1 MGVSD
6 NQIAQ
11 ALVISRV
18 TKSHG
23 GKMSISPSSNLN
35 DNPQPASLPRWI
47 YFVFVIL
54 LAGIGYLAWAGYT
67 ARTQFNSDISKSQES
82 ANQLSA
88 RLDQANGRIAELRG
102 QLEVTSRHVN
112 LTEAEVA
119 RAHSLAQQ
127 IQLDQK
133 ASDNKLTSQIGQV
146 KQESDAKISAVSNDV
161 TGTKTDL
168 DATKKDLA
176 DTKGK
181 LSTAIGDV
189 TNHGELIAKNHE
201 ELEELKRLGER
212 NIFEFSIGKT
222 KTPQKVG
229 PIQLQLTKVD
239 TKHYRYT
246 VIMVVDDKQIEKRD
260 KTLDELMQFRVNGVS
275 RPYELVV
282 NDVSKD
288 KISGYLST
296 PKDTASGAAPAK

>member
-1 MGVSD
+1 
-6 NQIAQ
+6 
-11 ALVISRV
+11 
-18 TKSHG
+18 
-23 GKMSISPSSNLN
+23 MSISPSSNLP
-35 DNPQPASLPRWI
+35 DHTPMEPAPLPRWI
-47 YFVFVIL
+47 YFVFVL
-54 LAGIGYLAWAGYT
+54 LLGGIGYLAWAGYT
-67 ARTQFNSDISKSQES
+67 ARTQLSSDLAKSQET

-112 LTEAEVA
+112 LTQAEVA
-119 RAHSLAQQ
+119 QAQSLSRQNK
-127 IQLDQK
+127 IDQK
-133 ASDNKLTSQIGQV
+133 ASDDKLTSQIGQV
-146 KQESDAKISAVSNDV
+146 KSESDAKISAVSSDV
-161 TGTKTDL
+161 TGAKTDI
-168 DATKKDLA
+168 DATKKDLEI
-176 DTKGK
+176 TKGK
-181 LSTAIGDV
+181 LTSAVGDV
-189 TNHGELIAKNHE
+189 TNQGGLIARNHE

-260 KTLDELMQFRVNGVS
+260 KTLNKLMQFRVSGA
-275 RPYELVV
+275 RAPYELVV

-296 PKDTASGAAPAK
+296 PKETASGAAPAKPSN

>member
-1 MGVSD
+1 
-6 NQIAQ
+6 
-11 ALVISRV
+11 
-18 TKSHG
+18 
-23 GKMSISPSSNLN
+23 MSISPSSNLP
-35 DNPQPASLPRWI
+35 DNAPMQPAPLPRWI
-47 YFVFVIL
+47 YFVFVVL
-54 LAGIGYLAWAGYT
+54 LGGIGYLAWAGYT
-67 ARTQFNSDISKSQES
+67 TRTQFNSDLDKSRGT

-112 LTEAEVA
+112 LTEAEIA

-127 IQLDQK
+127 IQQDQK

-146 KQESDAKISAVSNDV
+146 KSESDAKISQVSSDV
-161 TGTKTDL
+161 TGAKTDI
-168 DATKKDLA
+168 DATKRDLEI
-176 DTKGK
+176 TKGK
-181 LSTAIGDV
+181 LTSAIGDV
-189 TNHGELIAKNHE
+189 TNQGGLIARNHE

-212 NIFEFSIGKT
+212 NIFEFSLGKT

-239 TKHYRYT
+239 SKHYRYT
-246 VIMVVDDKQIEKRD
+246 VIMVVDDKQIEKKD

-296 PKDTASGAAPAK
+296 PKETASGVAPAKPSN

>member
-1 MGVSD
+1 
-6 NQIAQ
+6 
-11 ALVISRV
+11 
-18 TKSHG
+18 
-23 GKMSISPSSNLN
+23 MSISPSSNLP
-35 DNPQPASLPRWI
+35 DNTPAPLPRWVSI
-47 YFVFVIL
+47 SIVL
-54 LAGIGYLAWAGYT
+54 LFLLVLGGVGYLAWAGNT
-67 ARTQFNSDISKSQES
+67 ARTQLASDLAKSQET

-119 RAHSLAQQ
+119 QAHSLARQNK
-127 IQLDQK
+127 LDQK
-133 ASDNKLTSQIGQV
+133 ASDDKLTSQIGQV
-146 KQESDAKISAVSNDV
+146 KSESDAKISAVSSDV

-168 DATKKDLA
+168 DATKNDLEV
-176 DTKGK
+176 TKGK

-212 NIFEFSIGKT
+212 NIFEFTLGKT
-222 KTPQKVG
+222 KAPQKVG

-246 VIMVVDDKQIEKRD
+246 VIMVVDDKQIEKKD
-260 KTLDELMQFRVNGVS
+260 KTIDELMQFRVNGA
-275 RPYELVV
+275 RAPYELVV
-282 NDVSKD
+282 NEVSKD
-288 KISGYLST
+288 KITGYLST
-296 PKDTASGAAPAK
+296 PKETASAAPAAK

>member
-1 MGVSD
+1 
-6 NQIAQ
+6 
-11 ALVISRV
+11 
-18 TKSHG
+18 
-23 GKMSISPSSNLN
+23 MSISPSTNLP
-35 DNPQPASLPRWI
+35 DNTPMQPAPLPRWI

-54 LAGIGYLAWAGYT
+54 LGGIGYLAWAGNT
-67 ARTQFNSDISKSQES
+67 ARAQFSSDLAKSQET

-127 IQLDQK
+127 IQIDQK
-133 ASDNKLTSQIGQV
+133 TNDDKLAAQIGQV
-146 KQESDAKISAVSNDV
+146 KQDSDTKISQVSTDV
-161 TGTKTDL
+161 SGTKTDL
-168 DATKKDLA
+168 DATKKDLEA
-176 DTKGK
+176 TKGK
-181 LSTAIGDV
+181 LTSAIGDV
-189 TNHGELIAKNHE
+189 TNQGGLIARNHE
-201 ELEELKRLGER
+201 EVEELKRLGER
-212 NIFEFSIGKT
+212 NIFEFTIGKT

-246 VIMVVDDKQIEKRD
+246 VIMVVDDKQIEKKD
-260 KTLDELMQFRVNGVS
+260 KTLDELMQVRVNGA
-275 RPYELVV
+275 RAPYELVV

-296 PKDTASGAAPAK
+296 PKEIASAGSPAKPTN

>member
-1 MGVSD
+1 
-6 NQIAQ
+6 
-11 ALVISRV
+11 
-18 TKSHG
+18 
-23 GKMSISPSSNLN
+23 MSISPSTNLP
-35 DNPQPASLPRWI
+35 DNTPPALPRWI

-54 LAGIGYLAWAGYT
+54 LGGIGYLAWAGYT
-67 ARTQFNSDISKSQES
+67 TRTQFNSDIAKSTET

-133 ASDNKLTSQIGQV
+133 ASDSKLTSQIGQV
-146 KQESDAKISAVSNDV
+146 QKESDAKISAVSSDV
-161 TGTKTDL
+161 TGAKTDI
-168 DATKKDLA
+168 DATKKDLEI
-176 DTKGK
+176 TKGK
-181 LSTAIGDV
+181 LTSAIGDV
-189 TNHGELIAKNHE
+189 TNQGGLIARNHE

-212 NIFEFSIGKT
+212 NIYEFSIGKT
-222 KTPQKVG
+222 KAPQKVG

-246 VIMVVDDKQIEKRD
+246 VIMVVDDKQIEKKD

-296 PKDTASGAAPAK
+296 PKDTAAGATAK

>member
-1 MGVSD
+1 
-6 NQIAQ
+6 
-11 ALVISRV
+11 
-18 TKSHG
+18 
-23 GKMSISPSSNLN
+23 MSISPSTNLP
-35 DNPQPASLPRWI
+35 DNPPPALPRWI

-67 ARTQFNSDISKSQES
+67 ARTQFNSDIAKSTET

-133 ASDNKLTSQIGQV
+133 ASDNKLSSQIGQV
-146 KQESDAKISAVSNDV
+146 QKESDAKISAVSSDV
-161 TGTKTDL
+161 TGAKTDI
-168 DATKKDLA
+168 DATKKDLEI
-176 DTKGK
+176 TKGK
-181 LSTAIGDV
+181 LTSAIGDV
-189 TNHGELIAKNHE
+189 TNQGGLIARNHE

-212 NIFEFSIGKT
+212 NIYEFSIGKT
-222 KTPQKVG
+222 KAPQKVG

-246 VIMVVDDKQIEKRD
+246 VIMVVDDKQIEKKD
-260 KTLDELMQFRVNGVS
+260 KTLDELMQFRVNGVA

-296 PKDTASGAAPAK
+296 PKDTAAGVAPAK

>member
-1 MGVSD
+1 
-6 NQIAQ
+6 
-11 ALVISRV
+11 
-18 TKSHG
+18 
-23 GKMSISPSSNLN
+23 MSISPSSNLA
-35 DNPQPASLPRWI
+35 DNTPAPLPRWI

-54 LAGIGYLAWAGYT
+54 LGGIGYLAWAGYT
-67 ARTQFNSDISKSQES
+67 TRTQFNSDLAKSQEA

-102 QLEVTSRHVN
+102 QLEVTSRHMN
-112 LTEAEVA
+112 LTEAEIA

-127 IQLDQK
+127 IQIDQK
-133 ASDNKLTSQIGQV
+133 ASDSKLSSQIGQV
-146 KQESDAKISAVSNDV
+146 QKDSDAKISAVSTDV
-161 TGTKTDL
+161 AGTKTDL
-168 DATKKDLA
+168 DTTKKDLEA
-176 DTKGK
+176 TKGK
-181 LSTAIGDV
+181 LTTAIGDV
-189 TNHGELIAKNHE
+189 TNQGGLIAKNHE
-201 ELEELKRLGER
+201 EVEELKRLGER
-212 NIFEFSIGKT
+212 NIYEFSLGKT

-260 KTLDELMQFRVNGVS
+260 KTLDELMQFRVNGA
-275 RPYELVV
+275 RAPYELVV

-296 PKDTASGAAPAK
+296 PKEAASAVAPAKPSN

>member
-1 MGVSD
+1 
-6 NQIAQ
+6 
-11 ALVISRV
+11 
-18 TKSHG
+18 
-23 GKMSISPSSNLN
+23 MSISPSSNLP
-35 DNPQPASLPRWI
+35 DNTPAPLPRWVSI
-47 YFVFVIL
+47 SIVL
-54 LAGIGYLAWAGYT
+54 LFLLVLGGVGYLAWAGNT
-67 ARTQFNSDISKSQES
+67 ARTQLASDLAKSQET

-119 RAHSLAQQ
+119 QAHSLARQDQ
-127 IQLDQK
+127 IDQK
-133 ASDNKLTSQIGQV
+133 ASDDKLTAQIGQV
-146 KQESDAKISAVSNDV
+146 KSESDAKISAVSSDV

-168 DATKKDLA
+168 AATKNDLEV
-176 DTKGK
+176 TKGK

-212 NIFEFSIGKT
+212 NIFEFTLGKT
-222 KTPQKVG
+222 KAPQKVG

-246 VIMVVDDKQIEKRD
+246 VIMVVDDKQIEKKD
-260 KTLDELMQFRVNGVS
+260 KTIDELMQFRVNGA
-275 RPYELVV
+275 RAPYELVV
-282 NDVSKD
+282 NEVSKD
-288 KISGYLST
+288 KITGYLST
-296 PKDTASGAAPAK
+296 PKETASAAPAAK

>member
-1 MGVSD
+1 
-6 NQIAQ
+6 
-11 ALVISRV
+11 
-18 TKSHG
+18 
-23 GKMSISPSSNLN
+23 MSISPSTNLP
-35 DNPQPASLPRWI
+35 DNTPPALPRWI

-54 LAGIGYLAWAGYT
+54 LGGIGYLAWAGYT
-67 ARTQFNSDISKSQES
+67 TRTQFNSDIAKSTET

-133 ASDNKLTSQIGQV
+133 ASDNKLSSQIGQV
-146 KQESDAKISAVSNDV
+146 QKESDAKISAVSSDV
-161 TGTKTDL
+161 TGAKTDI
-168 DATKKDLA
+168 DATKKDLEI
-176 DTKGK
+176 TKGK
-181 LSTAIGDV
+181 LTSAIGDV
-189 TNHGELIAKNHE
+189 TNQGGLIARNHE

-212 NIFEFSIGKT
+212 NIYEFSIGKT
-222 KTPQKVG
+222 KAPQKVG

-246 VIMVVDDKQIEKRD
+246 VIMVVDDKQIEKKD

>member
-1 MGVSD
+1 
-6 NQIAQ
+6 
-11 ALVISRV
+11 
-18 TKSHG
+18 
-23 GKMSISPSSNLN
+23 MSISPSSNLP
-35 DNPQPASLPRWI
+35 DNTPMQPAPLPRWI
-47 YFVFVIL
+47 YFVFVVL
-54 LAGIGYLAWAGYT
+54 LGGIGYLAWAGYT
-67 ARTQFNSDISKSQES
+67 TRTQFNSDLAKSTET

-127 IQLDQK
+127 IQQDQK

-146 KQESDAKISAVSNDV
+146 KTESDAKISQVSSDV

-168 DATKKDLA
+168 DATKKDLEV
-176 DTKGK
+176 TKGK
-181 LSTAIGDV
+181 LTTAIGDV

-201 ELEELKRLGER
+201 EVEELKRLGER
-212 NIFEFSIGKT
+212 NIFEFSLGKT
-222 KTPQKVG
+222 KTPQRVG

-246 VIMVVDDKQIEKRD
+246 VIMVVDDKQIEKKD
-260 KTLDELMQFRVNGVS
+260 KTLDELMQFRVNGA
-275 RPYELVV
+275 RAPYELVV

-296 PKDTASGAAPAK
+296 PKETASGAAPAKPSN

>member
-1 MGVSD
+1 
-6 NQIAQ
+6 
-11 ALVISRV
+11 
-18 TKSHG
+18 
-23 GKMSISPSSNLN
+23 MSISPNSNLP
-35 DNPQPASLPRWI
+35 DDTPAPLPRWVSI
-47 YFVFVIL
+47 AIVLLFVLVL
-54 LAGIGYLAWAGYT
+54 GGVGYLAWAGNT
-67 ARTQFNSDISKSQES
+67 ARTQLASDLAKSQET

-119 RAHSLAQQ
+119 QAHSLARQDQ
-127 IQLDQK
+127 IDQK
-133 ASDNKLTSQIGQV
+133 ASDDKLTAQIGQV
-146 KQESDAKISAVSNDV
+146 KSESDAKISAVSSDV

-168 DATKKDLA
+168 AATKSDLEV
-176 DTKGK
+176 TKGK

-212 NIFEFSIGKT
+212 NIFEFTLGKT
-222 KTPQKVG
+222 KAPQKVG

-246 VIMVVDDKQIEKRD
+246 VIMVVDDKQIEKKD
-260 KTLDELMQFRVNGVS
+260 KTIDELMQFRVNGA
-275 RPYELVV
+275 RAPYELVV
-282 NDVSKD
+282 NEVSKD
-288 KISGYLST
+288 KITGYLST
-296 PKDTASGAAPAK
+296 PKETASSAPAAK

>member
-1 MGVSD
+1 
-6 NQIAQ
+6 
-11 ALVISRV
+11 
-18 TKSHG
+18 
-23 GKMSISPSSNLN
+23 MSISPSTNLP
-35 DNPQPASLPRWI
+35 DNTPPALPRWI

-54 LAGIGYLAWAGYT
+54 LGGIGYLAWAGYT
-67 ARTQFNSDISKSQES
+67 ARTQFNSDIAKSTET

-133 ASDNKLTSQIGQV
+133 ASDTKLTSQIGQV
-146 KQESDAKISAVSNDV
+146 QKESDAKISAVSSDV
-161 TGTKTDL
+161 TGAKTDI
-168 DATKKDLA
+168 DATKKDLEV
-176 DTKGK
+176 TKGK
-181 LSTAIGDV
+181 LTSAIGDV
-189 TNHGELIAKNHE
+189 TNQGGLIARNHE

-212 NIFEFSIGKT
+212 NIYEFSIGKT
-222 KTPQKVG
+222 KAPQKVG

-296 PKDTASGAAPAK
+296 PKDTAAGAAPAK

>member
-1 MGVSD
+1 
-6 NQIAQ
+6 
-11 ALVISRV
+11 
-18 TKSHG
+18 
-23 GKMSISPSSNLN
+23 MSISPNSNLP
-35 DNPQPASLPRWI
+35 DDTPAPLPRWVSI
-47 YFVFVIL
+47 AIVLLFVLVL
-54 LAGIGYLAWAGYT
+54 GGVGYLAWAGNT
-67 ARTQFNSDISKSQES
+67 ARTQLASDLAKSQET

-119 RAHSLAQQ
+119 QAHSLARQDQ
-127 IQLDQK
+127 IDQK
-133 ASDNKLTSQIGQV
+133 ASDDKLTAQIGQV
-146 KQESDAKISAVSNDV
+146 KSESDAKISAVSSDV

-168 DATKKDLA
+168 AATKSDLEV
-176 DTKGK
+176 TKGK

-212 NIFEFSIGKT
+212 NIFEFTLGKT
-222 KTPQKVG
+222 KGPQKVG

-246 VIMVVDDKQIEKRD
+246 VIMVVDDKQIEKKD
-260 KTLDELMQFRVNGVS
+260 KTIDELMQFRVNGA
-275 RPYELVV
+275 RAPYELVV
-282 NDVSKD
+282 NEVSKD
-288 KISGYLST
+288 KITGYLST
-296 PKDTASGAAPAK
+296 PKETATSAPAAK

>member
-1 MGVSD
+1 
-6 NQIAQ
+6 
-11 ALVISRV
+11 
-18 TKSHG
+18 
-23 GKMSISPSSNLN
+23 MSISPSTSLP
-35 DNPQPASLPRWI
+35 DNPQPPSLPRWI

-67 ARTQFNSDISKSQES
+67 ARTQFNSDIAKSQETT
-82 ANQLSA
+82 NQLSA

-102 QLEVTSRHVN
+102 QLEVTSHHVN
-112 LTEAEVA
+112 LTDAEVA

-133 ASDNKLTSQIGQV
+133 ASDTKLTSQIGQV
-146 KQESDAKISAVSNDV
+146 KTESDAKISAVSTDV
-161 TGTKTDL
+161 AGTKTDL
-168 DATKKDLA
+168 DTTKKDLET
-176 DTKGK
+176 TKGK
-181 LSTAIGDV
+181 LTSAIGDV
-189 TNHGELIAKNHE
+189 TNQGGLIAKNHE
-201 ELEELKRLGER
+201 EVEELKRLGER
-212 NIFEFSIGKT
+212 NIFEFSLGKT

-246 VIMVVDDKQIEKRD
+246 VIMVVDDKQIEKKD
-260 KTLDELMQFRVNGVS
+260 KTLDELMQFRVNGA
-275 RPYELVV
+275 RAPYELVV

-296 PKDTASGAAPAK
+296 PKDSASAATPAK

>member
-1 MGVSD
+1 
-6 NQIAQ
+6 
-11 ALVISRV
+11 
-18 TKSHG
+18 
-23 GKMSISPSSNLN
+23 MSISPSTSLP
-35 DNPQPASLPRWI
+35 DNSQPPSLPRWI

-67 ARTQFNSDISKSQES
+67 ARTQFNSDIAKSQES

-112 LTEAEVA
+112 LTEAEVS

-133 ASDNKLTSQIGQV
+133 ASDNKLTSQIGEV
-146 KQESDAKISAVSNDV
+146 KQESDAKISAVSSDV
-161 TGTKTDL
+161 SGTKTDL

-181 LSTAIGDV
+181 LTTAIGDV

-201 ELEELKRLGER
+201 EVEELKRLGER
-212 NIFEFSIGKT
+212 NIFEFSLGKT

-246 VIMVVDDKQIEKRD
+246 VIMVVDDKQIEKKD
-260 KTLDELMQFRVNGVS
+260 KTLDELMQFRVNGA
-275 RPYELVV
+275 RAPYELVV